1 MPLALTDEQAALTA
15 AVAGFADRHAPRTA
29 TRSRLDAWAAGERP
43 AFWNVLVTQGFHA
56 VHLPERVGGQGGG
69 LVEAACVLDAAG
81 YALLPGPL
89 LPTVIAG
96 AVATTSPPSAAGDE
110 ILETIAAG
118 APAAVVLPEAGQLSA
133 SANDGGWTLNG
144 VVGPE
149 IGLCGA
155 ARIICS
161 ARTDTGDLRWF
172 ALHST
177 QSGIRLHRNAS
188 TDLTRDVGTMHVDQ
202 VQVSRE
208 QALDGIDAQQTRWVA
223 VGLMAAEAAGIARW
237 CVDNVVAYLK
247 VREQFGRRIG
257 SFQALQHKA
266 ATLFIESELAVA
278 AAWDAVRPGAQPP
291 LQQQIA
297 VAGAAIIAVARLPGL
312 VVDAMAMFG
321 AIGYTW
327 EHDLHLYW
335 KRAISLA
342 AAVGPAAQWAHL
354 LGEPTNPGRDFSIE
368 MSDTEPEFRARI
380 AATLDMAAALHNDA
394 VGRQNPEYPQFRTG
408 PQRTALAD
416 AGLVA
421 PHLDTPWGVNA
432 SSAQQLIIDEEFDK
446 RPYLVRP
453 SLGIAQWILPTVLT
467 AGSDRQRRR
476 FAQPTLRGEM
486 TWCQLFS
493 EPGAG
498 SDLASLKTT
507 ATRVDGGWRIN
518 GQKVWTSLAQR
529 ADWGALLARTDPAV
543 AKHKGIGYFLLDMRS
558 PGIRIRPL
566 RTASGDEHFN
576 EVFLDDVFIP
586 DDMLVGDPGV
596 GWSHALATMAN
607 ERVAIGAYVKLDKEA
622 ELRGLAAQ
630 SRPDQW
636 AVRQALGE
644 IRAEANAIG
653 ALAVRDTL
661 SRLAGHE
668 PGPASSVA
676 KVATA
681 LFVRRVTSHALQF
694 SGRSALVSDAGQ
706 AAVAQSLMMPAELIG
721 GGTVE
726 IQLNIIATLV
736 LGLPRS

>member
-1 MPLALTDEQAALTA
+1 MPLALTDEQTALTA
-15 AVAGFADRHAPRTA
+15 AVAGFIDRHAPRTA
-29 TRSRLDAWAAGERP
+29 TRPLFDAWACGERP
-43 AFWNVLVTQGFHA
+43 AFWNALVAQGFHA
-56 VHLPERVGGQGGG
+56 VHLPETVGGGGGG

-81 YALLPGPL
+81 HALLPGPL
-89 LPTVIAG
+89 LQTVIAG
-96 AVATTSPPSAAGDE
+96 AVVATSQPSTARDE
-110 ILETIAAG
+110 FLEDIAAG
-118 APAAVVLPEAGQLSA
+118 TRAAVVAPEAGQLSA
-133 SANDGGWTLNG
+133 SVCDGGWILSG

-155 ARIICS
+155 ERIICS
-161 ARTDTGDLRWF
+161 ARTDTGELRWF
-172 ALHST
+172 ALHSS
-177 QSGIRLHRNAS
+177 QSGIRLDRDAS
-188 TDLTRDVGTMHVDQ
+188 TDLTRDVGTIHLDQ
-202 VQVSRE
+202 LRASHE
-208 QALDGIDAQQTRWVA
+208 QILDGIDAHQSRLVA
-223 VGLMAAEAAGIARW
+223 VSLIAAEAAGIARW

-257 SFQALQHKA
+257 SFQSLQHKA
-266 ATLFIESELAVA
+266 ARLFIDSELTVA
-278 AAWDAVRPGAQPP
+278 AAWDAVRAGAQPS
-291 LQQQIA
+291 LQHQIA
-297 VAGAAIIAVARLPGL
+297 VTGAAIMAVSRLPEL
-312 VVDAMAMFG
+312 VIDAMTMFG

-342 AAVGPAAQWAHL
+342 AAVGPAAQWAHQ
-354 LGEPTNPGRDFSIE
+354 LGEPGNPGRDLGIE
-368 MSDTEPEFRARI
+368 MSDTEPEFRAHI
-380 AATLDMAAALHNDA
+380 AATLDTAAALHNDA
-394 VGRQNPEYPQFRTG
+394 AGRQNPEYPQFRTG

-421 PHLDTPWGVNA
+421 PHLYVPWGVNA
-432 SSAQQLIIDEEFDK
+432 SPAQQLIIEEEFDK

-453 SLGIAQWILPTVLT
+453 SLGIGQWILPTVLT
-467 AGSDRQRRR
+467 AGSEEQRRR

-507 ATRVDGGWRIN
+507 ATRVEGGWRIN

-529 ADWGALLARTDPAV
+529 ADWGALLARTDPAA
-543 AKHKGIGYFLLDMRS
+543 AKHKGIGYFLLDMCT
-558 PGIRIRPL
+558 PGITIRPL

-586 DDMLVGDPGV
+586 DDMLVGEPNA

-622 ELRGLAAQ
+622 ELRALAAQ
-630 SRPDQW
+630 PRPDQW

-644 IRAEANAIG
+644 IRAESNAIG

-661 SRLAGHE
+661 SRLAGRE

-681 LFVRRVTSHALQF
+681 LFVRRVTAHALQF
-694 SGRSALVSDAGQ
+694 SGRSALVSDADQ
-706 AAVAQSLMMPAELIG
+706 AAVAQSLLMPAELIG